1 LANARQEW
9 RKRSLFA
16 FKFYHC
22 HVLHIGECSMFR
34 SAGLGGLL
42 LALCFASQVSAIV
55 IANPS
60 VYSGVVSAS
69 NPSYDGVNLSGVVE
83 VVIDGFIDC
92 SGSLLSN
99 GDSILTAGHC
109 IVSKYGRA
117 LPTSGVVTF
126 MGPNGPVTDTVA
138 AYYVDPAWSGTSTN
152 GGDLAVLRLTNP
164 APSWATSYSLYTGPT
179 PTGPEVMAGYGLGG
193 DGMDGDG
200 TGEYADFGTLQV
212 GTNEYFENGSYFGW
226 SNSLLLGQFYD
237 ASISSTN
244 AFGVADPY
252 SSTDEVDIAPGDSG
266 GPSFYDDEL
275 VGVHDI
281 GICEGTDSCDMPPS
295 VGDTLDSYFG
305 EMYGDT
311 SVAANATWI
320 EDQEA
325 PEPVSLSLLG
335 LGLAVL
341 AALRLRGAPTPKP
354 AR

>member
-1 LANARQEW
+1 
-9 RKRSLFA
+9 
-16 FKFYHC
+16 
-22 HVLHIGECSMFR
+22 MFR

-42 LALCFASQVSAIV
+42 LVLCFASPVSAIV
-55 IANPS
+55 ITDPS

-92 SGSLLSN
+92 SGSLLSD
-99 GDSILTAGHC
+99 GYSILTAGHC
-109 IVSKYGRA
+109 ITSKYGRA

-126 MGPNGPVTDTVA
+126 MGPNGSVTDTVA
-138 AYYVDPAWSGTSTN
+138 AYYVDPAWTGTSTN
-152 GGDLAVLRLTNP
+152 GGDLAVLRLTNA
-164 APSWATSYSLYTGPT
+164 APSFATKYSLFMGAT
-179 PTGPEVMAGYGLGG
+179 PAAPEVLAGYGLGG
-193 DGMDGDG
+193 DGMDGAG
-200 TGEYADFGTLQV
+200 TGQYSSFGTLQV
-212 GTNEYFENGSYFGW
+212 GTNEYFETGSYFGW

-237 ASISSTN
+237 ASLSSTN
-244 AFGVADPY
+244 AFSVPDPY

-266 GPSFYDDEL
+266 GPSFYDGEL
-275 VGVHDI
+275 IGVHDI
-281 GICEGTDSCDMPPS
+281 GICQGTDSCDMPPS

-320 EDQEA
+320 EDQEV
-325 PEPVSLSLLG
+325 PEPVTSSLLG

-341 AALRLRGAPTPKP
+341 AALRLRRAPSPKP